1 MIIKNYFEI
10 MSVLHRYKDQVRKT
24 NYPLGK
30 LLLVLVGI
38 KKYHAYNSPVI
49 PERIYDLN
57 RPFNSDNYGNGRGI
71 DHHGNKGK

>member
-38 KKYHAYNSPVI
+38 KKYHAYSHV
-49 PERIYDLN
+49 PERIDDLN
-57 RPFNSDNYGNGRGI
+57 KPYPRDDYGNGRGK
-71 DHHGNKGK
+71 DYHGNKGK